1 MKDSLDPKLENFMH
15 NVAFL
20 RKACGLSKRE
30 MAKRMQIGVGSLTK
44 LENGIL
50 PPKLSPLVLLQ
61 IEQSF
66 GLSPDDQFIRRLE
79 DEQEMQQKS

>member
-1 MKDSLDPKLENFMH
+1 MAEEMLNNFMY

-20 RKACGLSKRE
+20 RKMYGLSKRE
-30 MAKRMQIGVGSLTK
+30 MAKRLQIGVGSLTK
-44 LENGIL
+44 LENGIM

-66 GLSPDDQFIRRLE
+66 GLSPYVQLSYRLE
-79 DEQEMQQKS
+79 DGLGKYGE

>member
-1 MKDSLDPKLENFMH
+1 MEDSHDPKLENFMH

-61 IEQSF
+61 IEYAF
-66 GLSPDDQFIRRLE
+66 GFTPDQQLNCRLGDKKNE
-79 DEQEMQQKS
+79 SV